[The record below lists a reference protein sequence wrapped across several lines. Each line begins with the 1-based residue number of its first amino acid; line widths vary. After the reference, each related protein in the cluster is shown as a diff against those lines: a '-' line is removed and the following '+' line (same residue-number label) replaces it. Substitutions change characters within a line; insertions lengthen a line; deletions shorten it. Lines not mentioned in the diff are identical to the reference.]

1 MINSRYFVC
10 LDHFMAIDSG
20 IQDVNNDVIISQLI
34 VLVQQF
40 MPPL

>member
-10 LDHFMAIDSG
+10 LDHFIAIDSG
-20 IQDVNNDVIISQLI
+20 IQDVNDVIISQLI